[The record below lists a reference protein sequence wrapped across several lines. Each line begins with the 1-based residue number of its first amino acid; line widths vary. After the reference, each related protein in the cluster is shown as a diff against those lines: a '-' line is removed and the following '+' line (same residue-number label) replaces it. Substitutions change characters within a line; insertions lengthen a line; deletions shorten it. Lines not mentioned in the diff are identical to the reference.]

1 MCHQALSEGS
11 LDTENA
17 AQALDFFGTL
27 QGTEDAHHQLSE
39 DHELERSDDD
49 VKSKCRK
56 LEETS
61 EIKGKKKKRRRD
73 PTPGE
78 VMLFIWHFFH

>member
-1 MCHQALSEGS
+1 MCHQAVGEGS

-27 QGTEDAHHQLSE
+27 QGTEDAHCQLSD

-49 VKSKCRK
+49 IKSKYRK

-61 EIKGKKKKRRRD
+61 EIKGKKNKRRRD

-78 VMLFIWHFFH
+78 VMSFI

>member
-39 DHELERSDDD
+39 DHELERSD

-78 VMLFIWHFFH
+78 VMSFI

>member
-1 MCHQALSEGS
+1 MCHQALGEGS
-11 LDTENA
+11 FDTENA

-27 QGTEDAHHQLSE
+27 RGTEDAHHQLSE

-49 VKSKCRK
+49 IKSKCRK

-61 EIKGKKKKRRRD
+61 EIKEKKKKRRRE

-78 VMLFIWHFFH
+78 FLPFI

>member
-17 AQALDFFGTL
+17 AQALDFFGTFR
-27 QGTEDAHHQLSE
+27 GTEDAHHQLSD

-49 VKSKCRK
+49 IKSKCRK

-61 EIKGKKKKRRRD
+61 EIQGKTKK
-73 PTPGE
+73 
-78 VMLFIWHFFH
+78 

>member
-1 MCHQALSEGS
+1 MCHQALGESS
-11 LDTENA
+11 FDTENA

-27 QGTEDAHHQLSE
+27 RGTEDAHHQLSE

-49 VKSKCRK
+49 MKSKCRK

-61 EIKGKKKKRRRD
+61 EIKGKKNKRRRD

-78 VMLFIWHFFH
+78 VMSFI